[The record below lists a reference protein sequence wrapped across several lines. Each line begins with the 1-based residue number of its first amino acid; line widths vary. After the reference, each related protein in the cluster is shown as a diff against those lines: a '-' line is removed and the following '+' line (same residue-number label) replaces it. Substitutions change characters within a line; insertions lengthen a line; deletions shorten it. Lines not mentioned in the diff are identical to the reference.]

1 MKSALPKVLHQV
13 AGRSLLEHVL
23 KAATSIESSEVRVVV
38 GAGKDE
44 VIAELT
50 RIAPTAKPI
59 HQAERTG
66 TGAAM
71 RLALSNSPA
80 TGTVLVCAGDTPLL
94 RGATLTALLEAHQS
108 GNYAA
113 TVLTTEH
120 PDPTGYG
127 RIIRDGAGA
136 FTAIVEERDATE
148 AQRELVE
155 INAGVY
161 IFDIAALRKALDALQ
176 PHNAQ
181 QEEYLTDAL
190 EILRRDGAAI
200 ATHSVADFTEVMG
213 VNDRAQ
219 LANVALVYQGLIN
232 EALALSG
239 VTIVDP
245 MNTWI
250 DVTAQIDID
259 VRIEPGCFIKG
270 ATRIGAGAIIGPRT
284 TLVDCE
290 VGAGVSILESN
301 CIGAT
306 IGASASVGPYSYLR
320 SGAVL
325 GEGARVGAYV
335 EVKNSKIGAGSKVP
349 HLSYVGDAVI
359 GKGSN
364 IGAGTIFANY
374 DGVEKH
380 ETRIGDEVRIGSDTV
395 LVAPVTVGDGAY
407 TAAGSAITE
416 DVPPGALGVGRGRQ
430 VNILGWV
437 RKRRGGTRSDAAASQ
452 NPSQVKEPTDRPT
465 KGAK

>member
-1 MKSALPKVLHQV
+1 MKSALPKVLHKV

-23 KAATSIESSEVRVVV
+23 KATTAIEANEVRVVV

-44 VIAELT
+44 VIAELSK
-50 RIAPTAKPI
+50 IAPTAKPI
-59 HQAERTG
+59 HQVERTG
-66 TGAAM
+66 TGAAV
-71 RLALSNSPA
+71 RLALGEGPA

-94 RGATLTALLEAHQS
+94 RGASLASLLEAHQS
-108 GNYAA
+108 RKSAA

-127 RIIRDGAGA
+127 RIIRDSAGS
-136 FTAIVEERDATE
+136 FSAIVEERDATE
-148 AQRELVE
+148 EQREIVE

-161 IFDIAALRKALDALQ
+161 IFDIAALRQALAALK

-181 QEEYLTDAL
+181 QEEYLTDVL
-190 EILRRDGAAI
+190 EILRREGAPI
-200 ATHSVADFTEVMG
+200 ATHAVADFTEVMG

-239 VTIVDP
+239 VTIVDS
-245 MNTWI
+245 MSTWI

-290 VGAGVSILESN
+290 VGAGASILESN

-306 IGASASVGPYSYLR
+306 IGAGANVGPYSYLR
-320 SGAVL
+320 TGAVL
-325 GEGARVGAYV
+325 SEGARVGAFV
-335 EVKNSKIGAGSKVP
+335 EVKNSKIGPGSKVP

-374 DGVEKH
+374 DGVDKH

-395 LVAPVTVGDGAY
+395 LVAPVVVGDGAY

-437 RKRRGGTRSDAAASQ
+437 RKRRGGSKSDLAATQSEETSDK
-452 NPSQVKEPTDRPT
+452 PR